1 MKKITKQEL
10 VFNLKIFINENLY
23 QDNSLNEIIDY
34 DQIIK
39 IIKKILNEDINFL
52 ETLSE
57 KIITKIFDDQ
67 RVNKVKIRIE
77 KTQAVKECESVG
89 YEITKKEFRN
99 MNSLEQGKEI
109 FKNKSKLCSNSPGVY
124 QVFDEKNKIIYV
136 GKAKN
141 LPNRLSNY
149 SSSSTQPIRTERE

>member
-1 MKKITKQEL
+1 MSEKKVIKIKNNIKTSEEVIIIKNLKLNAKFGYYPHEKITKQEL
-10 VFNLKIFINENLY
+10 VFNLKIFTNENLY

-89 YEITKKEFRN
+89 YEITKKR
-99 MNSLEQGKEI
+99 I
-109 FKNKSKLCSNSPGVY
+109 
-124 QVFDEKNKIIYV
+124 
-136 GKAKN
+136 
-141 LPNRLSNY
+141 
-149 SSSSTQPIRTERE
+149 